1 MTPWTTT
8 QPSPWRVVFDVYAS
22 GDHDA
27 IAACLTDDVV
37 WVIHGHARV
46 EGKAAYLVEVDRTG
60 PDVRLEVTADRC
72 LRDGD
77 DVVVLGRVEATSP
90 EGQVVRLAFADV
102 VHTRAG
108 LIRQLDSYVV
118 PLGSTDS

>member
-1 MTPWTTT
+1 MDDHPALAVA
-8 QPSPWRVVFDVYAS
+8 RRYFDVYAS

-27 IAACLTDDVV
+27 IAACLADDVV
-37 WVIHGHARV
+37 WVIHGHTRV

-60 PDVRLEVTADRC
+60 PDVRLEVTTDRY

-77 DVVVLGRVEATSP
+77 DVVVLGRVAATSSDG
-90 EGQVVRLAFADV
+90 EVVRLVFADV
-102 VHTRAG
+102 VHTRDG

-118 PLGSTDS
+118 PVGTEGT

>member
-1 MTPWTTT
+1 MDDHPALAVA
-8 QPSPWRVVFDVYAS
+8 RRYFDVYAS

-37 WVIHGHARV
+37 WVIHGHTRV

-60 PDVRLEVTADRC
+60 PDVRLEVTADRY

-77 DVVVLGRVEATSP
+77 DVVVLGRVAATPSDG
-90 EGQVVRLAFADV
+90 EVVRLAFADV